1 MISAPKPK
9 IHISFCRTHKNIA
22 LVVVDVVCT
31 LSVIVDVIIE
41 TLPVSTS
48 HGKENDVASHADSP

>member
-1 MISAPKPK
+1 M
-9 IHISFCRTHKNIA
+9 
-22 LVVVDVVCT
+22 VVVDVVYT

-48 HGKENDVASHADSP
+48 HGKENDAASHADSP